1 MHIGGFNLD
10 EKVLVVAEIGNNHEG
25 DFEVAKAMVQRAAE
39 CGVDAVKFQ
48 TFQTKYLVN
57 SRDQARYERL
67 LQFEIPYAQWEELH
81 RLTKE
86 LGLLFFSTPLDL
98 ESAKFLKDLVDCY
111 KIASGD
117 NNFFPLI
124 EQVCATGKP
133 IILSSGLSDL
143 SRVQQAQQFIE
154 AQWSRHGLQPGLAVL
169 HCVSSYP
176 VPAEQANLA
185 AIPYMKN
192 RLGCPIGYSDH
203 TLGLEACIIALA
215 LGAEIIEK
223 HFTLDKNYSAFR
235 DHQLSADPKEMQEL
249 VAQAARVPLMVGKPE
264 KIVQPCEM
272 ELVQAAR
279 RSIVAG
285 ANLTQGHRLNRDDL
299 LWLRPGTGLPP
310 GEENLLVGRTLKRDM
325 ALGEPFSLDDLE

>member
-25 DFEVAKAMVQRAAE
+25 DFEVAKAMVHRAAE
-39 CGVDAVKFQ
+39 CGVGAVKFQ
-48 TFQTKYLVN
+48 TFQTRYFGN
-57 SRDQARYERL
+57 PQDRARYERL
-67 LQFEIPYAQWEELH
+67 LQFEIPYAQWEKLH
-81 RLTKE
+81 RLTKD

-98 ESAKFLKDLVDCY
+98 ESARFLKDLVDCY

-117 NNFFPLI
+117 NNFYPLL
-124 EQVCATGKP
+124 EQVCQTGKD
-133 IILSSGLSDL
+133 IIFSSGLSGLDQ
-143 SRVQQAQQFIE
+143 VQRSKRYIE
-154 AQWSRHGLQPGLAVL
+154 DQWSRNGLQPGLAIL

-176 VPAEQANLA
+176 VPAGQANLA
-185 AIPYMKN
+185 AIPYMQS

-215 LGAEIIEK
+215 LGAEIVEK

-249 VAQAARVPLMVGKPE
+249 VALAARVPLMVGKPE

-279 RSIVAG
+279 RSIAAG
-285 ANLTQGHRLNRDDL
+285 ADLPRGHRLNRDDL

-310 GEENLLVGRTLKRDM
+310 GEENRLVGRTLKRDM

>member
-25 DFEVAKAMVQRAAE
+25 KVEVAKTLVQRAAA

-48 TFQTKYLVN
+48 TFQTRNFVS

-67 LQFEIPYAQWEELH
+67 LQFELPCSAWEELASVA
-81 RLTKE
+81 RD

-98 ESAKFLKDLVDCY
+98 ESTKILEALVDCY

-117 NNFFPLI
+117 NNFYPLI
-124 EQVCATGKP
+124 EQVCVTGKP

-143 SRVQQAQQFIE
+143 NQVQKSKQFIE
-154 AQWSRHGLQPGLAVL
+154 DNWNHKGIQSGLAIL

-176 VPAEQANLA
+176 VPADQANLA
-185 AIPYMKN
+185 AIPYLK
-192 RLGCPIGYSDH
+192 RKLGCAVGYSDH
-203 TLGLEACIIALA
+203 TLGLEACSIALA
-215 LGAEIIEK
+215 LGAQIIEK
-223 HFTLDKNYSAFR
+223 HFTLDKNYSDFR
-235 DHQLSADPKEMQEL
+235 DHQLSADPVEMKEL
-249 VAQAARVPLMVGKPE
+249 VAQATRIPMMVGKPE
-264 KIVQPCEM
+264 KTVQPCEM

-325 ALGEPFSLDDLE
+325 VLGEPFSLDDLE

>member
-1 MHIGGFNLD
+1 MDIGGFNLD

-25 DFEVAKAMVQRAAE
+25 NVEVAKTLVQRAAA

-48 TFQTKYLVN
+48 TFQTRYFVS

-67 LQFEIPYAQWEELH
+67 LQFELPYPAWEELA
-81 RLTKE
+81 KVAKD

-133 IILSSGLSDL
+133 IILSTGLSDL
-143 SRVQQAQQFIE
+143 SRVQQAQQFIQ
-154 AQWSRHGLQPGLAVL
+154 AQWSRHGLQPGLAIL

-185 AIPYMKN
+185 AIPYLKSK
-192 RLGCPIGYSDH
+192 LGCAVGYSDH
-203 TLGLEACIIALA
+203 TLGLEACTIALA
-215 LGAEIIEK
+215 LGAQIIEK
-223 HFTLDKNYSAFR
+223 HFTLDKNYSDFR
-235 DHQLSADPKEMQEL
+235 DHQLSADPVEMQEL
-249 VAQAARVPLMVGKPE
+249 VAQATRIPMMVGKPA
-264 KIVQPCEM
+264 KTVQPCEM

>member
-1 MHIGGFNLD
+1 MKIAGHDLD
-10 EKVLVVAEIGNNHEG
+10 EKVLIIAEIGNNHEG
-25 DFEVAKAMVQRAAE
+25 NVEVAKTLIRKAAA

-48 TFQTKYLVN
+48 TFQTRYFVS

-124 EQVCATGKP
+124 EQVCLTGKP

-143 SRVQQAQQFIE
+143 NQVQKAKEFIE
-154 AQWSRHGLQPGLAVL
+154 AQWSRHGFQPGLAIL
-169 HCVSSYP
+169 HCVCSYP

-185 AIPYMKN
+185 AVPYLKGT
-192 RLGCPIGYSDH
+192 LGCAVGYSDH
-203 TLGLEACIIALA
+203 TLGLEACGIALA
-215 LGAEIIEK
+215 LGAQIIEK
-223 HFTLDKNYSAFR
+223 HFTLDKNYSDFR
-235 DHQLSADPKEMQEL
+235 DHQLSADPVEMQEL
-249 VAQAARVPLMVGKPE
+249 VAQATRIPLMVGKPA
-264 KIVQPCEM
+264 KTIQPCEM
-272 ELVQAAR
+272 ELMQAVR

-285 ANLTQGHRLNRDDL
+285 ADLTRGHRLNREDL

-310 GEENLLVGRTLKRDM
+310 GEEKLLLGRTLKRDM

>member
-1 MHIGGFNLD
+1 MHIGRFNLD
-10 EKVLVVAEIGNNHEG
+10 DQVLVVAEIGNNHEG

-48 TFQTKYLVN
+48 TFQTKYFVS

-81 RLTKE
+81 RLAKE

-154 AQWSRHGLQPGLAVL
+154 AQWSRHGLQPGLAIL

-185 AIPYMKN
+185 AIPYMKS

>member
-10 EKVLVVAEIGNNHEG
+10 DQVLVVAEIGNNHEG